1 MAIPFISTPDRALS
15 ATTQNITPVAEIVDG
30 IVLYKT
36 GGAALIM
43 ESTSLNFGLLSDKEQ
58 QAVIASYAG
67 ILNSFNFP
75 VQIVVR
81 TQKKDITSY
90 LDFIDKAQEK
100 IKNQQLIA
108 IMQDYKS
115 FIQEAIQKKNV
126 LSKKFYIVI
135 PFTQYELG
143 IAKSMASSF
152 KPSKKDAPLPY
163 PRSYVIRKAKISLF
177 PKRDHLIRQAGR
189 LQIKFK
195 QLDSNELIELFY
207 NVFNPE
213 TPIKEREIYEL
224 D

>member
-1 MAIPFISTPDRALS
+1 MAIPFLSTPDKALS
-15 ATTQNITPVAEIVDG
+15 ATTQELIPVADIVDG
-30 IVLYKT
+30 VVLYKT
-36 GGAALIM
+36 GGASLIM
-43 ESTSLNFGLLSDKEQ
+43 ESTSLNFGLLSEKEQ

-81 TQKKDITSY
+81 TQKKDISSY
-90 LDFIDKAQEK
+90 IDFLDKAQEK
-100 IKNQQLIA
+100 ITNQKLIA

-126 LSKKFYIVI
+126 LTKKFYIVI

-143 IAKSMASSF
+143 IAKSVATTL
-152 KPSKKDAPLPY
+152 KPSKKAAPLPY
-163 PRSYVIRKAKISLF
+163 PKSYVLRKAKISLF

-189 LQIKFK
+189 LGIKFK
-195 QLDSNELIELFY
+195 QLNSNELIELFY

-213 TPIKEREIYEL
+213 PPIKEREIYQL